1 MDLRARILVGYGYLV
16 SLIVISAMAAALGFH
31 HLGTRLAEVLDENF
45 ASVRLSMEMIV
56 ALERQD
62 SALLAALLG
71 DEGADRALTE
81 SERTFLTALDGA
93 KSNVTE
99 DREVE
104 VIDRVE
110 QAYSAYGDAR
120 RRLLAQPHEHP
131 LAAYRAEALPRF
143 DAVKRIV
150 VELLDVN
157 HQAMVKADEAARA
170 SAVRN
175 AAGHGL
181 AVVVALVSFAWLSRA
196 LRRVLLVRLADLK
209 SIAEAM
215 AAGDLDRR
223 ADATRSDELG
233 VLAEQLNE
241 LLDRD
246 AELRGRMRARL
257 TGASDLVFGLLAS
270 FDAPA
275 VLLASDGRV
284 VASTLPDAD
293 ADLARQAWHSLKS
306 GTAPEE
312 LSFAFNELVSG
323 PRSVGW
329 LATRRSSDGVA

>member
-1 MDLRARILVGYGYLV
+1 MDLRTRILVGYGYLV

-31 HLGTRLAEVLDENF
+31 HLGTRLTEVLDENF
-45 ASVRLSMEMIV
+45 TSVRLSMEMIV

-71 DEGADRALTE
+71 DEGADRALAE

-99 DREVE
+99 DREAE
-104 VIDRVE
+104 VIDQVE

-131 LAAYRAEALPRF
+131 LADYQAEALPRF
-143 DAVKRIV
+143 DAVKRNV

-196 LRRVLLVRLADLK
+196 LRRVLLVRLADFK
-209 SIAEAM
+209 SVAEAM

-223 ADATRSDELG
+223 ADATDSDELG
-233 VLAEQLNE
+233 VLAEQLNG

-246 AELRGRMRARL
+246 AELRGRMHARL
-257 TGASDLVFGLLAS
+257 GGASDLVSGLLAS
-270 FDAPA
+270 LDSPA
-275 VLLASDGRV
+275 ALLASDGRV

-293 ADLARQAWHSLKS
+293 ADLARQAWHSFKA
-306 GTAPEE
+306 GTVPEV
-312 LSFAFNELVSG
+312 LSFVFVELFSG

-329 LATRRSSDGVA
+329 LATRRPPDDPA